1 MQSSVRFINK
11 IVVVFSLVI
20 HHALVYDKNNCIL
33 GKKWKI
39 TSATKKTFF
48 HIFNGR
54 IFRKGTVLVEL
65 FDYPTVL
72 WNKNRRFVDIRVHS
86 KQQLLKVTKHKSR
99 VALSPI
105 FSSDAK
111 PFIPTS
117 IVVKDTNGFL
127 RLFWYFKWL

>member
-1 MQSSVRFINK
+1 MKGYFSNK
-11 IVVVFSLVI
+11 MI
-20 HHALVYDKNNCIL
+20 
-33 GKKWKI
+33 
-39 TSATKKTFF
+39 FF
-48 HIFNGR
+48 DVFNGR

-86 KQQLLKVTKHKSR
+86 KQQLLKVTKHKGR

-111 PFIPTS
+111 PFIPTG
-117 IVVKDTNGFL
+117 IVIKDTNEFL